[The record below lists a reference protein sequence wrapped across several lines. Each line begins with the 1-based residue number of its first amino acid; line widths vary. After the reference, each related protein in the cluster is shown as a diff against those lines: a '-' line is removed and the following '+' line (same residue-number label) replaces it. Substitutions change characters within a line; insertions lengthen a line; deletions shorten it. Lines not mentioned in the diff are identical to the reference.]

1 MSVLITYGAK
11 LPTNLFLY
19 SLTNIFQSGSPHRY
33 GPCCPAISLSLPK
46 DPRAPALGPIK
57 ALFPVYMQMPS
68 MLLSVL
74 AIIFVF
80 ALPLKC
86 VAQRLSRN
94 PNELRVEDAS
104 GRMVALFTVEQLRSD
119 FEQQTYD
126 TRTPWTGEHE
136 TVVFRGPLL
145 ETILEQAGVADADVV
160 KVVAYD
166 DFISEIHRDEILSY
180 KPILAVQRKCSDTDK
195 ATSRCLLDQDFR
207 PIKLVEK
214 GPIFIVW
221 PLDELPTSYVPARNS
236 IWVFFPTILRATQ

>member
-1 MSVLITYGAK
+1 
-11 LPTNLFLY
+11 
-19 SLTNIFQSGSPHRY
+19 
-33 GPCCPAISLSLPK
+33 
-46 DPRAPALGPIK
+46 
-57 ALFPVYMQMPS
+57 
-68 MLLSVL
+68 MLVSVL
-74 AIIFVF
+74 AIILIFV
-80 ALPLKC
+80 LPLNC
-86 VAQRLSRN
+86 AAQRLSGD

-104 GRMVALFTVEQLRSD
+104 GRIVALFTVEQLRSV

-136 TVVFRGPLL
+136 TIVFRGPLL
-145 ETILEQAGVADADVV
+145 ETVLEQAGLADADVI

-166 DFISEIHRDEILSY
+166 DFISEIHMDEILTY
-180 KPILAVQRKCSDTDK
+180 RPILAVQRKCSETDK